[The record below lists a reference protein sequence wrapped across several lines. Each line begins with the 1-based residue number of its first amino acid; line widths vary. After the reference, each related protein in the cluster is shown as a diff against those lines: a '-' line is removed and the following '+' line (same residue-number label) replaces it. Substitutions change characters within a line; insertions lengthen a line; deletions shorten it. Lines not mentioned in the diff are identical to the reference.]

1 VSVVNLNK
9 ARKARVRSDA
19 KARSNENAAK
29 FGRTKSEK
37 TRDAAVK
44 RQAASKVDQHKRER

>member
-1 VSVVNLNK
+1 MSVVNLNK

-37 TRDAAVK
+37 ARDAAVK